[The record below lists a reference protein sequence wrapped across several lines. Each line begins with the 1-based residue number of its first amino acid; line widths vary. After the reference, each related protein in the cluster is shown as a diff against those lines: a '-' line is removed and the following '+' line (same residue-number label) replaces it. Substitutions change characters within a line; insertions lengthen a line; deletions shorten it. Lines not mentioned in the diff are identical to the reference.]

1 MIVRM
6 SQPAHLKV
14 LQLASGDLWAGAEV
28 QLYYL
33 AKALAARGDIDL
45 RVALLNDGILA
56 ERLRA
61 QNIPVAIFDESQ
73 RHALDIGGALRRLIH
88 DFRPHIVHSHRLK
101 ENVLAWLAG
110 TGSGARGVRT
120 VHGASEHR
128 ARWWR
133 LDKHI
138 YRNLDAMAARHGQ
151 AAIVAVS
158 AELAA
163 LCRHSGPAAKVVTI
177 ENGIDLTELEQR
189 AQAPVDLPPS
199 GNVKIGIVCRMMP
212 VKRVDLFIQA
222 AQMVCAARDDAQ
234 FYVFGDGPLLE
245 TQRALARELQLGER
259 VRFAGFRADMPACL
273 RALDLL
279 LITSDHEG
287 LPLNLLE
294 AMALGVPVAAHAVG
308 GIPPALDSGRL
319 GVLIHE
325 QTARAYADAI
335 LNILRDR
342 SPAIARAR
350 LAQAHARARYSATR
364 MAEEYAAL
372 YRKILI

>member
-1 MIVRM
+1 MIARM
-6 SQPAHLKV
+6 SRPARVKV

-33 AKALAARGDIDL
+33 AKTLAARGDIDL
-45 RVALLNDGILA
+45 RVVLLNDGILA

-61 QNIPVAIFDESQ
+61 QNIPVVVFAESQ
-73 RHALDIGGALRRLIH
+73 RHTLGIGRALRRLIRE
-88 DFRPHIVHSHRLK
+88 FRPHIVHSHRLK

-110 TGSGARGVRT
+110 LGSSARGVRT

-128 ARWWR
+128 PRWWR

-138 YRNLDAMAARHGQ
+138 YRTLDVMAARHGQ

-163 LCRHSGPAAKVVTI
+163 LCRRSGPAAKVVTI

-189 AQAPVDLPPS
+189 AQAPVDFPPS
-199 GNVKIGIVCRMMP
+199 GKVKIGIVCRMMP
-212 VKRVDLFIQA
+212 VKRVDLFIEA
-222 AQMVCAARDDAQ
+222 AHIVCAARDDAQ

-245 TQRALARELQLGER
+245 TQRALAQELELGER
-259 VRFAGFRADMPACL
+259 LRFTGFRADMPACL

-308 GIPPALDSGRL
+308 GIPQALDGGRL
-319 GVLIHE
+319 GELVHA
-325 QTARAYADAI
+325 QTARAYAEAI
-335 LNILRDR
+335 LNILHDR
-342 SPAIARAR
+342 APVIARAR
-350 LAQAHARARYSATR
+350 LAQAHARAYYSATR
-364 MAEEYAAL
+364 MADEYAAL
-372 YRKILI
+372 YRNILS